1 MDLAVG
7 AARRALPAWSALP
20 AHARARH
27 LYALARHVQKHA
39 RLVAVVEAMDNGK
52 TVRETRDADVPV
64 VVSSNSWRKLKTVQ
78 DRFFSFS

>member
-64 VVSSNSWRKLKTVQ
+64 VVSFFLEETHNKTGQ
-78 DRFFSFS
+78 IFSFS